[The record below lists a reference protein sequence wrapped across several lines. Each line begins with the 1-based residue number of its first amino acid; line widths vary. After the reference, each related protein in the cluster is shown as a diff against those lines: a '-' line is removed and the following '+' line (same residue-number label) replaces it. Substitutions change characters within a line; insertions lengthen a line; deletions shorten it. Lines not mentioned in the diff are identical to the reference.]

1 MAIKEVNKK
10 SASAHLCTT
19 CQKLLILRDGRSQI
33 CHFNANQREK
43 LPSTCTTSQF
53 QQCRVA
59 TGSHCTEKQST
70 ERARGLLRSAG
81 KSLSPGLLRSHL
93 KLLGKWASDQILC
106 RELVQTKALGKE
118 TFCEKVILLIW
129 LMAGRKLFSAER
141 NHEDYQMSQVKAWEE
156 CPGSGSSV
164 RILTDRHQ

>member
-81 KSLSPGLLRSHL
+81 KSLFPGLLQSHL
-93 KLLGKWASDQILC
+93 KLPGKWVWIRSSAENLSRQKLS
-106 RELVQTKALGKE
+106 
-118 TFCEKVILLIW
+118 EK
-129 LMAGRKLFSAER
+129 KLFAKR
-141 NHEDYQMSQVKAWEE
+141 
-156 CPGSGSSV
+156 SSF
-164 RILTDRHQ
+164 